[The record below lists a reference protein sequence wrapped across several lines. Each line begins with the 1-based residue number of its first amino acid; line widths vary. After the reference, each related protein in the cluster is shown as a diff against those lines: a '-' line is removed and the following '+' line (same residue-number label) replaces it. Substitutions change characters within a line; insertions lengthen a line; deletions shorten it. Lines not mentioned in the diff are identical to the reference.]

1 MQTLERAI
9 RMNGVTHLVFSKVDV
24 LRTVGVWAA
33 YDEGKEV
40 RFESEK
46 ALKDFITTRFTAMGI
61 APENIYF
68 SEDKDKI

>member
-24 LRTVGVWAA
+24 LRAVGKWAA
-33 YDEGKEV
+33 YDAGKEV
-40 RFESEK
+40 SFASE
-46 ALKDFITTRFTAMGI
+46 AELKEFITTRFTALGI
-61 APENIYF
+61 KPDNIFF